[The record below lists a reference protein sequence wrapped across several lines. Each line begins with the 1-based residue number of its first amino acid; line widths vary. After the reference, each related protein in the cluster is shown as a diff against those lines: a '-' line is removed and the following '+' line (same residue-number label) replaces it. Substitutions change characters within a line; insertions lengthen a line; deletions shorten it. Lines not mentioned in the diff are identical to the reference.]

1 MIPLN
6 ECKNGFLYFI
16 SARNSRLGI
25 FDEKQK
31 GFIIRREKFKFIFLD
46 MEFHWDTGYPHG
58 TAMPFKEIEEALI
71 NEEEQLAYL
80 TEKREELKDQ
90 IEQWDKDYLK
100 EAQRIVR
107 ADLETRQKLRNKSK
121 KVESIEA
128 NEDGTVNITDEDG
141 TTYKQCYPTNINQDT
156 SEDGRISI
164 PCTMEI
170 IKPK

>member
-6 ECKNGFLYFI
+6 KCKNGFLYFI

-58 TAMPFKEIEEALI
+58 TAMPFKEIEEVPVM
-71 NEEEQLAYL
+71 NEKEQLAYL
-80 TEKREELKDQ
+80 TNKRGELKDQ

-100 EAQRIVR
+100 EAQRIVWT
-107 ADLETRQKLRNKSK
+107 DLENRQKLRNK
-121 KVESIEA
+121 
-128 NEDGTVNITDEDG
+128 N
-141 TTYKQCYPTNINQDT
+141 
-156 SEDGRISI
+156 R
-164 PCTMEI
+164 
-170 IKPK
+170 